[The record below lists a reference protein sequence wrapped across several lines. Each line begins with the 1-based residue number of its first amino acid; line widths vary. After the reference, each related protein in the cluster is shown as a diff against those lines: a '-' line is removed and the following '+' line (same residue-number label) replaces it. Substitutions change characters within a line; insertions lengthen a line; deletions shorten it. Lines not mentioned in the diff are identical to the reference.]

1 MLGLTLAYAG
11 PNFVCVLGGSF
22 LFGYWGKSLRVSVGR
37 AKGWVFVAS
46 LYCGRGH
53 RMQR

>member
-1 MLGLTLAYAG
+1 MLDLTLCVY
-11 PNFVCVLGGSF
+11 VLGVGEIL

-37 AKGWVFVAS
+37 ARGWVFVIS
-46 LYCGRGH
+46 LYLGRGH